1 MEADVVME
9 SVCVT
14 DGSSEGFGLC
24 RETFFP
30 SLLILQAASL
40 IFLLH
45 SPNDTRA
52 LLLMVVTQPKFLL
65 SVLVAGRPPVRSELL
80 LAASKFACTREHPPA
95 AQLHMN
101 SFFLI

>member
-1 MEADVVME
+1 M
-9 SVCVT
+9 T
-14 DGSSEGFGLC
+14 DGSSEGFGFAGRL
-24 RETFFP
+24 FFP

-52 LLLMVVTQPKFLL
+52 LLLKVVSQPKFLL
-65 SVLVAGRPPVRSELL
+65 AVLVTCRPPVRSELL
-80 LAASKFACTREHPPA
+80 LAPSIFACTREHPPA